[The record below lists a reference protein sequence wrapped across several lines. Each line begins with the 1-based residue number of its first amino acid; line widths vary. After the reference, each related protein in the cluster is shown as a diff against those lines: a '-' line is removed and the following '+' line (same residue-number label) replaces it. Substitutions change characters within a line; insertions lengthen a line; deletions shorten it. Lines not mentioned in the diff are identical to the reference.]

1 MPPDLPLHPDV
12 RSLYGASLR
21 PPPGFV
27 FDAGVAT
34 TFSLDLETALSIP
47 VALALFSFEDTD
59 DLLNSPLA
67 LLEGLER
74 AADRIAIFC
83 EVGRI
88 QAQPAPQSRLC
99 MLLERLITEVAAPRG
114 GSFHPKLWALR
125 YRPIEAGQPARMRLL
140 ILSRNLTRDRSWDVS
155 LCLDGGIGRG
165 RRQCNQPLVKL
176 LEALPSIARGTPPEH
191 TPQLVAALAEDLH
204 RTNWQQPV
212 PFERVSFAVNGIGR
226 RPWKPQSCFRLGIVS
241 PFCDTAAL
249 RMLADLADQPLKLVS
264 RSEELVSVSAEV
276 LNCFQEVSVMD
287 SLAETEDGESDDG
300 DDSMAPPPSGLHA
313 KVFVQEVGWNTAI
326 TVGSGN
332 ATTAALIARRNV
344 EIFATVTGK
353 RSRLGRVDEVF
364 GQDGFGRVLRPFQSN
379 EISPIDPEFVEAE
392 RRIDHARRELA
403 QAGLT
408 LVCNE
413 EKNEQEDQWLWRV
426 ALRADHALKL
436 DGLSTATSW
445 PITLGEAHAC
455 EVLTALRQGNRIE
468 IGTLPLVDVTRFLAF
483 RLTDSMHPKA
493 SALFAMG
500 LSIDGLPGNRH
511 GAILRW
517 VLNSK
522 ESFLRYLRLL
532 LADVGDPLSA
542 QLAARPTTG
551 TGSWRGGFDDE
562 PILEDMVR
570 SLSDDRH
577 RLSAIE
583 RLMERLE
590 QAPGDDNMGVIP
602 EDFLE
607 LWAAFRTVLDEQ
619 SQIDA

>member
-12 RSLYGASLR
+12 RNLYGASLR

-27 FDAGVAT
+27 FDAGVAA

-59 DLLNSPLA
+59 DLLKSPLA

-88 QAQPAPQSRLC
+88 QAQSAPQSRLC

-125 YRPIEAGQPARMRLL
+125 YRPVDAGQPARMRLL

-155 LCLDGGIGRG
+155 LCLDGDIGRG
-165 RRQCNQPLVKL
+165 RRRCNQPLVNL
-176 LEALPSIARGTPPEH
+176 LESLPSMAQGTPPEH
-191 TPQLVAALAEDLH
+191 APQLVAALAEDLQ

-212 PFERVSFAVNGIGR
+212 PFEKVSFAVNGIGR

-241 PFCDTAAL
+241 PFCDTATL
-249 RMLADLADQPLKLVS
+249 RMLADVADEPLRLVS
-264 RSEELVSVSAEV
+264 RSEELVSVSTDV
-276 LNCFQEVSVMD
+276 LDRFQEVSVMD

-300 DDSMAPPPSGLHA
+300 NDSIAPPPSGLHA
-313 KVFVQEVGWNTAI
+313 KVFVQELGWNTAI

-344 EIFATVTGK
+344 EILATLTGR
-353 RSRLGRVDEVF
+353 RSRLGTVDEIF
-364 GQDGFGRVLRPFQSN
+364 GQDGFGRMLRPFQSN
-379 EISPIDPEFVEAE
+379 EISPIDHELVEAE

-408 LVCNE
+408 LVCTDE
-413 EKNEQEDQWLWRV
+413 RSEQEDQRLWRV
-426 ALRADHALKL
+426 VLQADHALKL

-445 PITLGEAHAC
+445 PITLGEDHARD
-455 EVLTALRQGNRIE
+455 VLTALRQGDRIE
-468 IGTLPLVDVTRFLAF
+468 IGALPLVDVTRFLAF
-483 RLTDSMHPKA
+483 RLTDSIHPKA
-493 SALFAMG
+493 SALFAMS
-500 LSIDGLPGNRH
+500 LSIDGPPGNRH
-511 GAILRW
+511 QAILRW
-517 VLNSK
+517 VLDSK

-532 LADVGDPLSA
+532 LADLGDPLSA

-551 TGSWRGGFDDE
+551 TGSWSSAADDE

-570 SLSDDRH
+570 SLSHDRN
-577 RLSAIE
+577 RLGAVE

-590 QAPGDDNMGVIP
+590 QAPGDDNTEVVP
-602 EDFLE
+602 EDFVE

-619 SQIDA
+619 NQIDA